1 MEDKVVAAAE
11 AIAKAAEASGRGDS
25 HLQVGDLV
33 REVSVRALKKD
44 TPYCLGIVLSVINFD
59 MDVHKNSAK
68 IKWPDCAD
76 PLWHPTRRLEKMSD

>member
-1 MEDKVVAAAE
+1 MEDKVT
-11 AIAKAAEASGRGDS
+11 KRGDN
-25 HLQVGDLV
+25 HLQAGDLV

-44 TPYCLGIVLSVINFD
+44 TPYRLGIVLSVINFD
-59 MDVHKNSAK
+59 RDVHKNSAK